1 VIWVDLMNQEKR
13 KFLVNKAKISKLRL
27 LFVLL
32 IAFTL
37 IASCD
42 NNPPSMEP
50 ELIVFNADIRT
61 VDQNQNRAEAF
72 AIKDGRFVAVGNNE
86 DVLDLKG
93 TTTESINANGATIVP
108 GFIDSHTHLS
118 SGSKIVTGINLTG
131 IREKSVWLEMIAERV
146 KTMEPGEWLLGGR
159 WDYTFENKGLPTR
172 WELDNVSPNNPI
184 ALSDIDGHSMW
195 VNSLAIEKANIR
207 ANSEV
212 PLGGQILVNESSGEP
227 NGILLEGAMQLI
239 WDAPTYIR
247 DSDLS
252 RDKIEQ
258 VLDYANSFGITGVHD
273 MSSRIELEKY
283 KDLAINKKLFLR
295 VFWGEMS
302 KFTQED
308 DNTNNQKLINQL
320 IREYKFH
327 DQDVGPLIEYGFIKY
342 VIDGVLSTHTAAL
355 IDPYSDRPEIVGEP
369 FYIQGEINR
378 LVKRANSLGM
388 PVAIHAIGDRGVKM
402 ALNAFEYSGNTSL
415 ANRIE
420 HIEIIEPSDIDR
432 FKKLNVTASMQPNH
446 GTGVIGKYITPRVGL
461 EREKYAYV
469 WNDFLRS
476 EVRLALSSDFAT
488 SPFSPLVQLA
498 DAVFRESP
506 SGLYEGP
513 WYPQQ
518 ALSFEQAL
526 YAYTQ
531 VGADLAGWGD
541 QIGSISVGKW
551 ADFVVLDG
559 ALNDPVGRELKQRS
573 VAATYLAGR
582 KVFLADD

>member
-1 VIWVDLMNQEKR
+1 MNQEKR

-172 WELDNVSPNNPI
+172 WELDKVSPNNPI

-582 KVFLADD
+582 KVFSADD

>member
-1 VIWVDLMNQEKR
+1 MNQEKR
-13 KFLVNKAKISKLRL
+13 KCLVNKVEIKKLRL
-27 LFVLL
+27 LFLL
-32 IAFTL
+32 LTAFSL

-72 AIKDGRFVAVGNNE
+72 AIKGGRFVAVGNNE
-86 DVLDLKG
+86 EVLDLKG
-93 TTTESINANGATIVP
+93 ATTESINANGATIVP

-131 IREKSVWLEMIAERV
+131 VREKSVWLEMIAERV

-207 ANSEV
+207 ADSEV

-327 DQDVGPLIEYGFIKY
+327 DQDRGPLIEYGFIKY

-582 KVFLADD
+582 KVFSADD

>member
-1 VIWVDLMNQEKR
+1 MNQEKR
-13 KFLVNKAKISKLRL
+13 KCLVNKVEIKKLRL
-27 LFVLL
+27 LFLL
-32 IAFTL
+32 LTAFSL

-72 AIKDGRFVAVGNNE
+72 AIKGGRFVAVGNNE
-86 DVLDLKG
+86 EVLDLKG
-93 TTTESINANGATIVP
+93 ATTESINANGATIVP

-131 IREKSVWLEMIAERV
+131 VREKSVWLEMIAERV

-172 WELDNVSPNNPI
+172 WELDNVSPNNPV

-207 ANSEV
+207 ADSEV

-239 WDAPTYIR
+239 WDAPTYVR

-252 RDKIEQ
+252 RDQIEQ
-258 VLDYANSFGITGVHD
+258 VLDYANSFGITSVHD
-273 MSSRIELEKY
+273 MSSRIELDKY
-283 KDLAINKKLFLR
+283 KDLAINKKLYVR
-295 VFWGEMS
+295 VFWGEHS
-302 KFTQED
+302 KFSQEN
-308 DNTNNQKLINQL
+308 DNTNSEKRINQL

-327 DQDVGPLIEYGFIKY
+327 DQDRGPLIEYGFIKY

-378 LVKRANSLGM
+378 LVNRANSLGM

-559 ALNDPVGRELKQRS
+559 ALNDPVGRELKQRT
-573 VAATYLAGR
+573 VTATYLAGR
-582 KVFLADD
+582 KVFSADD

>member
-1 VIWVDLMNQEKR
+1 MNQEKR
-13 KFLVNKAKISKLRL
+13 KCLVNKTEIKKLWL
-27 LFVLL
+27 LFLL
-32 IAFTL
+32 LTAFSL

-72 AIKDGRFVAVGNNE
+72 AIRGGRFVAVGNNE
-86 DVLDLKG
+86 EVLDLKG
-93 TTTESINANGATIVP
+93 ATTESINANGATIVP

-131 IREKSVWLEMIAERV
+131 VREKSVWLEMIAERV

-172 WELDNVSPNNPI
+172 WELDEVSPNNPI

-207 ANSEV
+207 ADSEV
-212 PLGGQILVNESSGEP
+212 PLGGQVLVNESSGEP
-227 NGILLEGAMQLI
+227 SGILLEGAMQLI

-252 RDKIEQ
+252 RDQIEQ
-258 VLDYANSFGITGVHD
+258 VLDYANSFGITSVHD
-273 MSSRIELEKY
+273 MSSRIELDKY
-283 KDLAINKKLFLR
+283 KDLAINKKLYVR
-295 VFWGEMS
+295 VFWGEHS
-302 KFTQED
+302 KFSQED
-308 DNTNNQKLINQL
+308 DNTNSEKLINQL

-327 DQDVGPLIEYGFIKY
+327 DQDRGPLIEYGFIKY

-513 WYPQQ
+513 WYPRQ

-559 ALNDPVGRELKQRS
+559 ALNDPVGRELKQRT
-573 VAATYLAGR
+573 VMGTYLAGR
-582 KVFLADD
+582 KVFSADD

>member
-1 VIWVDLMNQEKR
+1 MNQEKR
-13 KFLVNKAKISKLRL
+13 KYLVNKAEITKLRF
-27 LFVLL
+27 LFLLL
-32 IAFTL
+32 IAFGL
-37 IASCD
+37 IASCE
-42 NNPPSMEP
+42 NNPLAMEP

-72 AIKDGRFVAVGNNE
+72 AIKDGRFVAVGNNDE
-86 DVLDLKG
+86 VLELKG
-93 TTTESINANGATIVP
+93 ATTESINANGATIVP

-172 WELDNVSPNNPI
+172 WELDKVSPNNPV

-207 ANSEV
+207 ADSEV
-212 PLGGQILVNESSGEP
+212 PLGGQILVNVSSGEP
-227 NGILLEGAMQLI
+227 NGILLEGAMELI
-239 WDAPTYIR
+239 WDAPTYVR
-247 DSDLS
+247 DSD
-252 RDKIEQ
+252 RATNKIEQ
-258 VLDYANSFGITGVHD
+258 VIDYANSFGITSVHD
-273 MSSRIELEKY
+273 MSSRIELDKY
-283 KDLAINKKLFLR
+283 KELALNKKLYLR
-295 VFWGEMS
+295 VFWGEHS
-302 KFTQED
+302 KFSQED
-308 DNTNNQKLINQL
+308 DSTNNEARVNQL
-320 IREYKFH
+320 IREYEFH
-327 DQDVGPLIEYGFIKY
+327 DQDRGPLIEYGFIKY

-402 ALNAFEYSGNTSL
+402 ALNAFEHSGNMSL

-446 GTGVIGKYITPRVGL
+446 GTGVIGKYITPRVGV
-461 EREKYAYV
+461 EREQYAYV

-559 ALNDPVGRELKQRS
+559 TLNDPVGRELKQRN
-573 VAATYLAGR
+573 VAKTYFAGL
-582 KVFLADD
+582 KVFSADD

>member
-1 VIWVDLMNQEKR
+1 MNQEKR
-13 KFLVNKAKISKLRL
+13 KCLVNKVEIKKLRL
-27 LFVLL
+27 LFLL
-32 IAFTL
+32 LTAFSL

-86 DVLDLKG
+86 EVLDLKG
-93 TTTESINANGATIVP
+93 ATTESINANGATIVP

-131 IREKSVWLEMIAERV
+131 VREKSVWLEMIAERV

-172 WELDNVSPNNPI
+172 WELDNVSPNNPV

-207 ANSEV
+207 ADSEV

-239 WDAPTYIR
+239 WDAPTYVR

-252 RDKIEQ
+252 RDQIEQ
-258 VLDYANSFGITGVHD
+258 VLDYANSFGITSVHD
-273 MSSRIELEKY
+273 MSSRIELDKY
-283 KDLAINKKLFLR
+283 KDLAINKKLYVR
-295 VFWGEMS
+295 VFWGEHS
-302 KFTQED
+302 KFSQED
-308 DNTNNQKLINQL
+308 DNTNNEKRINQL

-327 DQDVGPLIEYGFIKY
+327 DQDRGPLIEYGFIKY

-378 LVKRANSLGM
+378 LVNRANSLGM

-513 WYPQQ
+513 WYPRQ

-559 ALNDPVGRELKQRS
+559 ALNDPVGRELKQRT
-573 VAATYLAGR
+573 VMGTYLAGR
-582 KVFLADD
+582 KVFSADD